1 MQKDPSWNRC
11 ICIINKQTNKQL
23 FTKPPWPLNR
33 GTETKYEEIMPNTE
47 IIIPT
52 CVNKQE
58 DTKRRDE
65 DVESDAKFSSSP
77 RENMLVWT

>member
-1 MQKDPSWNRC
+1 ME
-11 ICIINKQTNKQL
+11 
-23 FTKPPWPLNR
+23 
-33 GTETKYEEIMPNTE
+33 TETKYEEIMPKAE
-47 IIIPT
+47 IIILT

-77 RENMLVWT
+77 RENILVRT